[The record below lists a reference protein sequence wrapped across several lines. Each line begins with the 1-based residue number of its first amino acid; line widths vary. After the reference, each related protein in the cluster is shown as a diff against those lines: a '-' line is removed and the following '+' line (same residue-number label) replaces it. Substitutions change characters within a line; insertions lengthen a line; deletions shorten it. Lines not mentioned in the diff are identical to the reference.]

1 MGLGITPTSVSAE
14 RELVLSLCGS
24 QAEVSVCPIPG
35 PELPPL
41 VSASGLWACGGA
53 GDRGR

>member
-1 MGLGITPTSVSAE
+1 MGPGITPKSVSAE

-35 PELPPL
+35 PELRPL

-53 GDRGR
+53 GDSGR